1 MILPPKIRFK
11 LINNIK
17 LEAVKKSEYVIY
29 AHHCSEGT
37 YIGRTD
43 DPVRRLQEH
52 YADAFN
58 INIHHYNEEFK
69 VAIRKCGTVMEHY
82 IVALATSEEIAK
94 KKEAAAILFYSD
106 RLNVIVDSKGD
117 DRDYGFR
124 TIDSQIPLPEFLEK
138 KGRAGTTHSRGDD
151 KRKTVTAEI
160 YMEGSQKRLRTIE
173 GQVFRAGLNIQCD
186 TSETAKFSPGDKVR
200 INVAL
205 SDRKGTEYLVA
216 AKAATLV
223 LAP

>member
-1 MILPPKIRFK
+1 MLLPSKIRFK

-29 AHHCSEGT
+29 AHRCSVGT
-37 YIGRTD
+37 YVGRTD

-58 INIHHYNEEFK
+58 ISNHHYSDEFK
-69 VAIRKCGTVMEHY
+69 IAIRKYANVMEY
-82 IVALATSEEIAK
+82 FIVALATSEEIAK
-94 KKEAAAILFYSD
+94 KKEAAAILFYSAQ
-106 RLNVIVDSKGD
+106 LNMIVDSKGD
-117 DRDYGFR
+117 RDYDFR
-124 TIDSQIPLPEFLEK
+124 SIDSQIALSVVLEK
-138 KGRAGTTHSRGDD
+138 KRRVGTTHSRGDNQ
-151 KRKTVTAEI
+151 RKTVTAEI
-160 YMEGSQKRLRTIE
+160 YMEGIKKRLRTIE

-186 TSETAKFSPGDKVR
+186 KSETAKFSPGDKVR

-205 SDRKGTEYLVA
+205 SDRQGTEYLVA

-223 LAP
+223 LAL